1 VTHTFKKSLSKE
13 QELIKEKKHL
23 PALKSLNK
31 LLREKYG
38 CYLDHETY
46 VDYSSDMVK
55 QKQGIDAG
63 CEMVCI
69 KNGDRNFITWD
80 YKFRFKPFSDF
91 LAETVSVDYNNTPG
105 WAIDP
110 NKENKLIININMVT
124 QQVIVVSRK
133 ELRDAIISDKF
144 SNIGEQESPNKGYNT
159 KFIAIPVTTL
169 QQHCPKTLIF
179 TYD

>member
-1 VTHTFKKSLSKE
+1 MTHTFKKSLSKE

-31 LLREKYG
+31 LFRENHG

-46 VDYSSDMVK
+46 KDYTFDIVK

-63 CEMVCI
+63 CEMVCM
-69 KNGDRNFITWD
+69 KTCDRNFITWD
-80 YKFRFKPFSDF
+80 YKFRFKPFGDF

-110 NKENKLIININMVT
+110 NKKNNLIININMVT

-133 ELRDAIISDKF
+133 ELRDAIISNKF
-144 SNIGEQESPNKGYNT
+144 SNIVEQKSPNKGYNT

-169 QQHCPKTLIF
+169 QQYCPKTLIF

>member
-1 VTHTFKKSLSKE
+1 MVHKFEKSLSKE

-80 YKFRFKPFSDF
+80 YKFRFKPFGDF

-124 QQVIVVSRK
+124 HKVIVVSRK

-169 QQHCPKTLIF
+169 QQHCPNTLTF
-179 TYD
+179 TYE

>member
-1 VTHTFKKSLSKE
+1 MVHAFKKSLSKE
-13 QELIKEKKHL
+13 QKLIKEKKHL

-63 CEMVCI
+63 CELVSI
-69 KNGDRNFITWD
+69 KTNKRVFVTWD

-91 LAETVSVDYNNTPG
+91 LAETISVDSNGTPG
-105 WAIDP
+105 WAVDP
-110 NKENKLIININMVT
+110 NKINDLIININMVT
-124 QQVIVVSRK
+124 KKVVVVSRK
-133 ELRDAIISDKF
+133 ELRDAIISNKF

-159 KFIAIPVTTL
+159 KFIACLLYTS
-169 QQHCPKTLIF
+169 
-179 TYD
+179 DAADE

>member
-1 VTHTFKKSLSKE
+1 MTHTFKKSLSKE